1 MISSAVA
8 PGRRGCASGERV
20 KVWLAVCLLFCLGR
34 WALGG
39 QESWAAALS
48 QMPLGTNVTQLD
60 RLNCVPLLLGAF
72 GSNQVVKALVF
83 MPGATDEFYMF
94 RRAKARLTQAAPT
107 LLDAVSA
114 LTNQTLIRATFQ
126 APFLLLHSDE
136 DPLDLEIQIEH
147 QPTVDKLKATPFRSR
162 VLYFDQDWESI
173 QPILKKT
180 LKLDV
185 RPWRYSEDSWHFYR
199 HSLAAWNLTCW
210 EALQAVAFAG
220 KTGFSVRRPINL
232 LVPQRQ
238 VVFFGDV
245 RFRAKPTLTE
255 WPK

>member
-1 MISSAVA
+1 MISSAAA

-72 GSNQVVKALVF
+72 TSNQVVKALIF
-83 MPGATDEFYMF
+83 MPGATDELYMF
-94 RRAKARLTQAAPT
+94 GRAKARLTQAAPT

-126 APFLLLHSDE
+126 PPFLLLHSDE

-147 QPTVDKLKATPFRSR
+147 QPTADKLKAAPFRPR
-162 VLYFDQDWESI
+162 VLYFDQDWDFV

-185 RPWRYSEDSWHFYR
+185 RPWRYSDDSWHFYR
-199 HSLAAWNLTCW
+199 HSLAAWNLTGW

-220 KTGFSVRRPINL
+220 KTGFRVRRQINL